1 MLTLTKWKL
10 IFCALCAAGFAI
22 IALKGVNGHIKLA
35 VGSCLAGITAVT
47 LENWSFII
55 TIAWGLLQIG
65 LLIPDYWRG
74 FWKLMEKIN
83 GTSKP

>member
-1 MLTLTKWKL
+1 MLTLYKWKIL
-10 IFCALCAAGFAI
+10 FVAICAAVFAV

-35 VGSCLAGITAVT
+35 VGSCLAGITAIT

-74 FWKLMEKIN
+74 FKKMVEKLN
-83 GTSKP
+83 GASKP

>member
-1 MLTLTKWKL
+1 MNLNKWKIL
-10 IFCALCAAGFAI
+10 FLALCGAVFAI
-22 IALKGVNGHIKLA
+22 VALKGVNGHIKLT
-35 VGSCLAGITAVT
+35 VGACLAGIAGIT

-74 FWKLMEKIN
+74 FWKLMEKLN
-83 GTSKP
+83 GSTKS